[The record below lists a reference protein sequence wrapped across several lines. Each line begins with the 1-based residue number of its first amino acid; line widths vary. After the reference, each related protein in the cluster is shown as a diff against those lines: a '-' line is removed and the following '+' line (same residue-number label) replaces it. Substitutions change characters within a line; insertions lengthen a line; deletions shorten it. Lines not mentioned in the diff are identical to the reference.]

1 MTGQPTLVMAGTDH
15 HRLKDHLLPGDGRE
29 AAAILLC
36 ARGRLEPIRLLVK
49 HVHLVSHADCD
60 RRDNHLVWPGQCIED
75 CLTLAEDD
83 DLSLVLVHSHPSG
96 YDQFSSADDES
107 DREVMPSMFLARLS
121 NASGSMF
128 HGSAIMLPG
137 GAMRARVYDEQL
149 RCQDARLV
157 SVIGDDISFFW
168 PDGPNTKRPLAF
180 SSGMTNELR
189 RLHAGIVGASG
200 TGSIVSEQALRLGFG
215 EITIVDHDVME
226 RRNLNRI
233 LNSTFEDAILQQKK
247 VRVFERAARAV
258 NPDVIVNTLDCR
270 ASTRKAIEALSQADV
285 LFCCVDTETGRDICD
300 RLAAAMLLPLF
311 DVGVVIPVRRN
322 VAGELVIQDVQGR
335 IDYIQPGES
344 SLLSRGVYTS
354 AGVAAEDLRERD
366 PDAFERQV
374 SEGYM
379 PGMMEEAPSVITLN
393 MRGASMVM
401 QEFIAR
407 AYPYRLDGNRPYAQT
422 SFALAI
428 EEQDFYDETH
438 FPRAGRHRFAAG
450 LRSPLLGIPALE
462 DAQ

>member
-215 EITIVDHDVME
+215 
-226 RRNLNRI
+226 R
-233 LNSTFEDAILQQKK
+233 
-247 VRVFERAARAV
+247 
-258 NPDVIVNTLDCR
+258 
-270 ASTRKAIEALSQADV
+270 
-285 LFCCVDTETGRDICD
+285 
-300 RLAAAMLLPLF
+300 
-311 DVGVVIPVRRN
+311 
-322 VAGELVIQDVQGR
+322 
-335 IDYIQPGES
+335 
-344 SLLSRGVYTS
+344 
-354 AGVAAEDLRERD
+354 
-366 PDAFERQV
+366 
-374 SEGYM
+374 
-379 PGMMEEAPSVITLN
+379 
-393 MRGASMVM
+393 
-401 QEFIAR
+401 
-407 AYPYRLDGNRPYAQT
+407 
-422 SFALAI
+422 
-428 EEQDFYDETH
+428 
-438 FPRAGRHRFAAG
+438 
-450 LRSPLLGIPALE
+450 
-462 DAQ
+462 